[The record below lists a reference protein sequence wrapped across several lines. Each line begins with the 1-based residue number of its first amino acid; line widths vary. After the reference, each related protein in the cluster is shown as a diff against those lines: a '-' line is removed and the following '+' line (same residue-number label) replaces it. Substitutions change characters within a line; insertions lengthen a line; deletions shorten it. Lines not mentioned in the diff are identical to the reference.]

1 MTGVIWQHIRVDENG
16 VAWID
21 DTNIKVIEVAIDHL
35 AYGWSPEEIAY
46 QHASSLTLG
55 QVHAALAHYFDNKVE
70 FDEIIQKEYE
80 ESEEI
85 KKRQSETPGRSK
97 LRELGLRP

>member
-1 MTGVIWQHIRVDENG
+1 MTGVIRQHIRIDENG

-21 DTNIKVIEVAIDHL
+21 DTNVKIIEVAIDHL

-46 QHASSLTLG
+46 QHVNSLTLA
-55 QVHAALAHYFDNKVE
+55 QVHAALAHYYDYKIE

-85 KKRQSETPGRSK
+85 KKRQRETPGRSK
-97 LRELGLRP
+97 LRQLGLRP